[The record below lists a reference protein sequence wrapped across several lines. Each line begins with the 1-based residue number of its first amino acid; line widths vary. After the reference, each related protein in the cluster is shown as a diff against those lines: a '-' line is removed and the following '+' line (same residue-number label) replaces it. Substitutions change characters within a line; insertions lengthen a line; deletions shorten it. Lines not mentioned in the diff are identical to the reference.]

1 MIGIVVIAHGSLA
14 SGLESAVSLL
24 AGKPKAF
31 ATVELHPGDAP
42 EEFKERVVRA
52 IENVD
57 EGDGVLALVDIFGG
71 TPSNTV
77 AQLLAREDFR
87 AIAGTNL
94 PMVIQATFMRE
105 QASLDDLAAQVVQAG
120 GEALI
125 NISDMLAAAA
135 NRDDEE
141 EF

>member
-1 MIGIVVIAHGSLA
+1 
-14 SGLESAVSLL
+14 
-24 AGKPKAF
+24 
-31 ATVELHPGDAP
+31 
-42 EEFKERVVRA
+42 
-52 IENVD
+52 
-57 EGDGVLALVDIFGG
+57 
-71 TPSNTV
+71 
-77 AQLLAREDFR
+77 
-87 AIAGTNL
+87 
-94 PMVIQATFMRE
+94 MRE